1 MSELICP
8 ACGSTEVRIAA
19 VHGNDGLIH
28 RFFFHPYRCR
38 SCRHRFWL
46 RSNARIIAAI
56 VFLVLLLAVVALG
69 AWLSDDGNG
78 TRYAAGNDLVTSLHK
93 RAKAK
98 DAEAQVLLGKMYEE
112 GDGILRDS
120 KEAVRWFA
128 QAAKAGNR
136 EGQYLYALALMDGRG
151 VVQDYQEA
159 FKWLETAAKGG
170 HPAAEFQ
177 LGRMYYK
184 GMGIPVDKAKAYI
197 WFNLA
202 AARGN
207 EEAARIRDVAL
218 RQIPPGQVT
227 QAQETARKLHDE
239 MSGLTGVDT
248 KTGASAKSPINEKP
262 ASLKLDSALAGDKPS
277 GK

>member
-1 MSELICP
+1 MTELVCP

-28 RFFFHPYRCR
+28 RFFYHPYRCR
-38 SCRHRFWL
+38 NCRHRFWL
-46 RSNARIIAAI
+46 RSGPRTVASI
-56 VFLVLLLAVVALG
+56 VFLVLLLVAVALG
-69 AWLSDDGNG
+69 AWLSSDGSG
-78 TRYAAGNDLVTSLHK
+78 PRYTQNNDLVDTLHK
-93 RAKAK
+93 RAKAS
-98 DAEAQVLLGKMYEE
+98 DAEAQVQLGKMYEE
-112 GDGILRDS
+112 GDGILMDS
-120 KEAVRWFA
+120 KEAVRWFG
-128 QAAKAGNR
+128 QAAQAGNR
-136 EGQYLYALALMDGRG
+136 EGQYQYALALMDGRG
-151 VVQDYQEA
+151 VVQDYQAA
-159 FKWLETAAKGG
+159 FKWLEAAAKGG

-227 QAQETARKLHDE
+227 EAQEAARKLHDE
-239 MSGLTGVDT
+239 MSGLAGADT
-248 KTGASAKSPINEKP
+248 KTGASADP
-262 ASLKLDSALAGDKPS
+262 AVRETPTSLKLDSALTAK
-277 GK
+277 

>member
-1 MSELICP
+1 MDCP
-8 ACGSTEVRIAA
+8 ACGSTEVRIAS
-19 VHGNDGLIH
+19 VHGSDGLIH
-28 RFFFHPYRCR
+28 RFFYHPYRCR
-38 SCRHRFWL
+38 NCRHRFWL
-46 RSNARIIAAI
+46 RSNARIVAAI
-56 VFLVLLLAVVALG
+56 VLLLLLLVAAGLA
-69 AWLSDDGNG
+69 AWLGGDKDKA
-78 TRYAAGNDLVTSLHK
+78 RYLSSNDLVSSLHK
-93 RAKAK
+93 RAKAR
-98 DAEAQVLLGKMYEE
+98 DADAQVQLGRMYEE

-128 QAAKAGNR
+128 QAAKLGNR

-151 VVQDYQEA
+151 VVQDYQAA

-218 RQIPPGQVT
+218 KQIPPSRVNE
-227 QAQETARKLHDE
+227 AQDAARKLHDE
-239 MSGLTGVDT
+239 MSGLAAGTDT
-248 KTGASAKSPINEKP
+248 KTDASGGQSPRET
-262 ASLKLDSALAGDKPS
+262 ATSLKLDSDLTDK
-277 GK
+277 

>member
-1 MSELICP
+1 MTELVCP

-28 RFFFHPYRCR
+28 RFFYHPYRCR
-38 SCRHRFWL
+38 NCRHRYWL
-46 RSNARIIAAI
+46 RSNPRIVAAI
-56 VFLVLLLAVVALG
+56 VFFVLLIAVAALS
-69 AWLSDDGNG
+69 AWLGGDGSSV
-78 TRYAAGNDLVTSLHK
+78 RYTASNDLVGSLHK
-93 RAKAK
+93 RAKAR
-98 DAEAQVLLGKMYEE
+98 DAEAQVQLGKMYEE

-120 KEAVRWFA
+120 KEAVRWFG
-128 QAAKAGNR
+128 QAANAGNR

-151 VVQDYQEA
+151 VVQDYQAA
-159 FKWLETAAKGG
+159 FKWLEAAAKGG

-218 RQIPPGQVT
+218 RQIPPSEVNE
-227 QAQETARKLHDE
+227 AQNAARKLHDE
-239 MSGLTGVDT
+239 MSGLAPGTDT
-248 KTGASAKSPINEKP
+248 KTDASAGQSSKETTT
-262 ASLKLDSALAGDKPS
+262 SLKLDSALTEK
-277 GK
+277 

>member
-1 MSELICP
+1 MDCP
-8 ACGSTEVRIAA
+8 SCGSNEVRIAA
-19 VHGNDGLIH
+19 VHGSDGLIH
-28 RFFFHPYRCR
+28 RLFYHPYRCR
-38 SCRHRFWL
+38 NCRHRFWI
-46 RSNARIIAAI
+46 RSTPRVVAAI
-56 VFLVLLLAVVALG
+56 VFFVLLIAVAALS
-69 AWLSDDGNG
+69 AWLGGDGNSV
-78 TRYAAGNDLVTSLHK
+78 RYTASNDLVGSLHK

-98 DAEAQVLLGKMYEE
+98 DAEAQVQLGRMYEE

-120 KEAVRWFA
+120 KEAVRWFG
-128 QAAKAGNR
+128 QAANAGNR

-151 VVQDYQEA
+151 VVQDYQAA

-218 RQIPPGQVT
+218 KQIPPSQVNE
-227 QAQETARKLHDE
+227 AQNAARKLHDE
-239 MSGLTGVDT
+239 MSGLAPGTDT
-248 KTGASAKSPINEKP
+248 KTDASAGQSSKEAD
-262 ASLKLDSALAGDKPS
+262 ASLKLDGALTEK
-277 GK
+277 